1 MKGCVECISVPAAAA
16 KRPRP
21 QPGATAAAM
30 AQLLAVLLSSA
41 AASAVAPPQPLRE
54 QAQQQRLAGTF
65 VSLDGTMCGPDVE
78 WGAEIKAMA
87 ALKMDTV
94 VTIASVAT
102 DKTGATL
109 AYYPSALPFVS
120 SWLPGRGD
128 CVGSLLEAA
137 HAHGGF
143 TVHLGLE
150 LNYGFNSEFANASAA
165 ELFYRTAASHNAQVL
180 AELHQRCTHQSPHSP
195 PHPTHPRRAQ
205 PALHQHAAVPRPC
218 SHAGGLLRTDG
229 SRYAG
234 TFVGVYDSNEINDVE
249 MSVWATAAYYTIW
262 VQHYLRPTHSAAA
275 KLRLPSSNAPY
286 FCHSGNIPGWGPA
299 AVARFYKRLLT
310 DVGPGLRRLWG
321 KRSCSPHG
329 FVKHSLTRSCCSQC
343 RTASA
348 SRPASCTATGPARG
362 SGSPRRWCPSTQR
375 CRR

>member
-1 MKGCVECISVPAAAA
+1 MGW
-16 KRPRP
+16 
-21 QPGATAAAM
+21 ATATAM
-30 AQLLAVLLSSA
+30 AQLLASALLSSA
-41 AASAVAPPQPLRE
+41 AASVAPPQPLRE
-54 QAQQQRLAGTF
+54 QAQQRLAGTF
-65 VSLDGTMCGPDVE
+65 VSLDGTMCGPEVE

-102 DKTGATL
+102 DKTSATL

-180 AELHQRCTHQSPHSP
+180 AELHQRCKHQSPHSP

-205 PALHQHAAVPRPC
+205 
-218 SHAGGLLRTDG
+218 SLLFT
-229 SRYAG
+229 
-234 TFVGVYDSNEINDVE
+234 
-249 MSVWATAAYYTIW
+249 
-262 VQHYLRPTHSAAA
+262 
-275 KLRLPSSNAPY
+275 
-286 FCHSGNIPGWGPA
+286 
-299 AVARFYKRLLT
+299 
-310 DVGPGLRRLWG
+310 
-321 KRSCSPHG
+321 
-329 FVKHSLTRSCCSQC
+329 
-343 RTASA
+343 
-348 SRPASCTATGPARG
+348 
-362 SGSPRRWCPSTQR
+362 
-375 CRR
+375 